1 MEINFINKKLMSTF
15 FQSAII
21 LVFLYFTLFSV
32 LLEVVIENIF
42 TYLQVSAKIHWIA
55 QFQIFFDKR
64 EF

>member
-1 MEINFINKKLMSTF
+1 MSTF

-21 LVFLYFTLFSV
+21 SVFLYFTLLSV
-32 LLEVVIENIF
+32 LLEVVTENIF
-42 TYLQVSAKIHWIA
+42 TYLQVSAKIHWIT

>member
-1 MEINFINKKLMSTF
+1 MSTF